1 MADQDYR
8 SNSDH
13 AEDFDD
19 IDVGLDS
26 KDKKDEKLEST
37 PTKENPL
44 AEINQES
51 IPLRRDPEEEFF
63 MLSVLALKMTHTEE
77 YDAEYIYEISAQK
90 LFLQVKS
97 LRIPF
102 HKWYTWLE
110 TRFNQLQQ
118 VHQKE
123 KEI

>member
-13 AEDFDD
+13 GEDFDD

>member
-13 AEDFDD
+13 GEDFED